1 MARPKKNNADYFSH
15 DNSMRNHRKIKAL
28 RAEYGSDGFS
38 SYVMLLETLTEA
50 DNFKIELKKELDW
63 KLLAGDFGIDSEKIK
78 KIFKLMEELELIRN
92 NNGIISCESLNQRLQ
107 PLLDKREKDREYS
120 NNRNRNNNGRYNNGV
135 IATKT
140 GVIVTETPQSKV
152 NKSKVNNI
160 LLADRSAN
168 DNLIE
173 NKPNIKIQDLYNKL
187 GLKTPIKSVYQWQDE
202 ANNATQYFKDG
213 ESKRSS
219 IFKCF
224 KDNQQKARIAFSDC
238 KELGRKEVLYFLKVY
253 NE

>member
-1 MARPKKNNADYFSH
+1 MEKTFSTFSVIPTEIMVSKEISSTAKIVYGLISSLTNEKGYCWANNKYLGELVNKEERQIS
-15 DNSMRNHRKIKAL
+15 NIINKLSKLGLIVSEVENNYKRKI
-28 RAEYGSDGFS
+28 
-38 SYVMLLETLTEA
+38 TLTG
-50 DNFKIELKKELDW
+50 KIATQKITRGVAKKCV
-63 KLLAGDFGIDSEKIK
+63 GGSK
-78 KIFKLMEELELIRN
+78 KMLHN
-92 NNGIISCESLNQRLQ
+92 NII
-107 PLLDKREKDREYS
+107 EKDKDNIY
-120 NNRNRNNNGRYNNGV
+120 
-135 IATKT
+135 IADK
-140 GVIVTETPQSKV
+140 
-152 NKSKVNNI
+152 
-160 LLADRSAN
+160 SAN
-168 DNLIE
+168 DNLSE

-253 NE
+253 NELKK

>member
-1 MARPKKNNADYFSH
+1 MEKQFSTFSVIPTEIIINKEISSTEKLLYAVISSLTNEKGYCWASNQYLGDLIGISERH
-15 DNSMRNHRKIKAL
+15 ASRSINKLLQEQLIEVDIKDNSKRKI
-28 RAEYGSDGFS
+28 
-38 SYVMLLETLTEA
+38 TLVNIIVGRTKMSRGV
-50 DNFKIELKKELDW
+50 DKNVVGGRQKC
-63 KLLAGDFGIDSEKIK
+63 
-78 KIFKLMEELELIRN
+78 RTN
-92 NNGIISCESLNQRLQ
+92 NII
-107 PLLDKREKDREYS
+107 EKDKDNIY
-120 NNRNRNNNGRYNNGV
+120 
-135 IATKT
+135 IADK
-140 GVIVTETPQSKV
+140 
-152 NKSKVNNI
+152 
-160 LLADRSAN
+160 SAN
-168 DNLIE
+168 DNLSE

-253 NE
+253 NELKK

>member
-1 MARPKKNNADYFSH
+1 MEKQFSTFSVIPTEIIINKEISSTEKLLYAVISSLTNEKGYCWASNQYLGDLIGISERH
-15 DNSMRNHRKIKAL
+15 ASRSINKLLQEQLIKVDIKDNSKRKI
-28 RAEYGSDGFS
+28 
-38 SYVMLLETLTEA
+38 TLINIIVGRTKMSRGV
-50 DNFKIELKKELDW
+50 DKNVVGGRQKCRTNN
-63 KLLAGDFGIDSEKIK
+63 IK
-78 KIFKLMEELELIRN
+78 
-92 NNGIISCESLNQRLQ
+92 
-107 PLLDKREKDREYS
+107 EKDKDNIY
-120 NNRNRNNNGRYNNGV
+120 
-135 IATKT
+135 IADK
-140 GVIVTETPQSKV
+140 
-152 NKSKVNNI
+152 
-160 LLADRSAN
+160 SAN
-168 DNLIE
+168 DNLSE

-253 NE
+253 NELKK

>member
-1 MARPKKNNADYFSH
+1 MEKTFSTFSVIPTEIIINKEISSTEKLLYAVISSLTNEKGYCWASNQYLGDLIGISERH
-15 DNSMRNHRKIKAL
+15 ASRSINKLLQEQLIKVDIKDNSKRKI
-28 RAEYGSDGFS
+28 
-38 SYVMLLETLTEA
+38 TLINIIVGRTKMSRGV
-50 DNFKIELKKELDW
+50 DKNVVGGRQKCRTNN
-63 KLLAGDFGIDSEKIK
+63 IK
-78 KIFKLMEELELIRN
+78 
-92 NNGIISCESLNQRLQ
+92 
-107 PLLDKREKDREYS
+107 EKDKDNIY
-120 NNRNRNNNGRYNNGV
+120 
-135 IATKT
+135 IADK
-140 GVIVTETPQSKV
+140 
-152 NKSKVNNI
+152 
-160 LLADRSAN
+160 SAN
-168 DNLIE
+168 DNLSE

-253 NE
+253 NELKK

>member
-1 MARPKKNNADYFSH
+1 MEKQFSTFSVIPTEIIINKEISSTEKLLYAVISSLTNEKGYCWASNQYLGDLIGISERH
-15 DNSMRNHRKIKAL
+15 ASRSINKLLQEQLIEVDIKDNSKRKI
-28 RAEYGSDGFS
+28 
-38 SYVMLLETLTEA
+38 TLANIIVGRTKMSRGV
-50 DNFKIELKKELDW
+50 DKNVVGGRQKC
-63 KLLAGDFGIDSEKIK
+63 
-78 KIFKLMEELELIRN
+78 RTN
-92 NNGIISCESLNQRLQ
+92 NII
-107 PLLDKREKDREYS
+107 EKDKDNIY
-120 NNRNRNNNGRYNNGV
+120 
-135 IATKT
+135 IADK
-140 GVIVTETPQSKV
+140 
-152 NKSKVNNI
+152 
-160 LLADRSAN
+160 SAN
-168 DNLIE
+168 DNLSE

-253 NE
+253 NELKK

>member
-1 MARPKKNNADYFSH
+1 MEKTFSTFSVIPTEIIINKEISSTEKLLYAVISSLTNEKGYCWASNQYLGDLIGISERH
-15 DNSMRNHRKIKAL
+15 ASRSINKLLQEQLIEVDIKDNSKRKI
-28 RAEYGSDGFS
+28 
-38 SYVMLLETLTEA
+38 TLVNIIVGRTKMSRGV
-50 DNFKIELKKELDW
+50 DKNVVGGRQKC
-63 KLLAGDFGIDSEKIK
+63 
-78 KIFKLMEELELIRN
+78 RTN
-92 NNGIISCESLNQRLQ
+92 NII
-107 PLLDKREKDREYS
+107 EKDKDNIY
-120 NNRNRNNNGRYNNGV
+120 
-135 IATKT
+135 IADK
-140 GVIVTETPQSKV
+140 
-152 NKSKVNNI
+152 
-160 LLADRSAN
+160 SAN
-168 DNLIE
+168 DNLSE

-253 NE
+253 NELKK

>member
-1 MARPKKNNADYFSH
+1 MENQFSTFSVIPTEIIINKEISSTEKLLYAVISSLTNEKGYCWASNQYLGDLIGISERH
-15 DNSMRNHRKIKAL
+15 ASRSINKLLQEQLIEVDIKDNSKRKIPLVNILGGTTNMSRGVDKNVVGG
-28 RAEYGSDGFS
+28 RQKCR
-38 SYVMLLETLTEA
+38 T
-50 DNFKIELKKELDW
+50 
-63 KLLAGDFGIDSEKIK
+63 
-78 KIFKLMEELELIRN
+78 N
-92 NNGIISCESLNQRLQ
+92 NII
-107 PLLDKREKDREYS
+107 EKDKDNIY
-120 NNRNRNNNGRYNNGV
+120 
-135 IATKT
+135 IADK
-140 GVIVTETPQSKV
+140 
-152 NKSKVNNI
+152 
-160 LLADRSAN
+160 SAN
-168 DNLIE
+168 DNLSE

-253 NE
+253 NELKK